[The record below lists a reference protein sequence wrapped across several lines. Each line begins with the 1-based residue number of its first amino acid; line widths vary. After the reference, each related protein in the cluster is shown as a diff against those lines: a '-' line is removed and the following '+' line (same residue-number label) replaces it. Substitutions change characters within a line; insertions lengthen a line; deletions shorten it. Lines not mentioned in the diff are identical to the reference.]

1 MATGKTR
8 DKAVGKAAKVRGRIK
23 DAAGALTG
31 NRSKQTRGGME
42 QAYGEAKEKKG
53 RLKDKLD

>member
-1 MATGKTR
+1 MATGKNR

-42 QAYGEAKEKKG
+42 QAYGELKEKKG
-53 RLKDKLD
+53 QAKDLVD

>member
-1 MATGKTR
+1 MPKSKTR
-8 DKAVGKAAKVRGRIK
+8 DKAVGMAAKARGRIK

-42 QAYGEAKEKKG
+42 QAYGEMREKKG
-53 RLKDKLD
+53 QAKDLVD